1 MHEGMKAIG
10 KEEVWVESQ
19 GGRDVSLEEG
29 RLGGN
34 PKQEERGRML

>member
-1 MHEGMKAIG
+1 MKEIG

-19 GGRDVSLEEG
+19 GGRDVSLEGG

-34 PKQEERGRML
+34 PRQEERGRML